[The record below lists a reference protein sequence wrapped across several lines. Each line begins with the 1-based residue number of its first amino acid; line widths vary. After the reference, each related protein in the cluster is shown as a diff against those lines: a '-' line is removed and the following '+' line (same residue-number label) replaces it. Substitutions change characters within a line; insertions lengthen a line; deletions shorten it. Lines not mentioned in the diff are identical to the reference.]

1 MSRTVDERVVSM
13 QFDNKHFE
21 SNVRTSMSTLEKLKQ
36 SLNLSGA
43 AKGLESVN
51 SAAKGINMSGV
62 ANAVDT
68 VKLKFSA
75 LEVMAVTALA
85 NITNSA
91 VNAGKRLVSAFTI
104 DPILSGFSEYE
115 TQINAVQTILANTQS
130 KGTTLDQVNNA
141 LDELNHYADMT
152 IYNFTEMTRNIGTFT
167 AAGVDLDTSV
177 QAIKGIAN
185 LAAVSGSN
193 SQQASTAMYQ
203 LSQALAAGTV
213 KLMDWNSV
221 VNAGMGGQVFQDA
234 LKETARVHGIAID
247 EMIEEEGSFRETLSQ
262 GWLSSEILTETL
274 AKFTGDLTEEQLKSM
289 GYTKDQITEIQK
301 LGKTANDAATK
312 VKTFTQ
318 LMDTLKEAA
327 QSGWTQTW
335 EILVGDFEEA
345 KELWTSVSDT
355 FSGIINSSAEA
366 RNNMLEGWAKGGGR
380 TMAIDALKNS
390 FKALVS
396 VIKPIREAFREI
408 FPRTTSEQLLKI
420 TENIRDFTAK
430 LILSEKA
437 QARLK
442 STFKGLFVVIRAVVT
457 ILKTIIGVV
466 FKLLGGLK
474 PLGTALLKITGAIG
488 NCISGIQN
496 WVKESNVFKGAVE
509 LIGNVLQKVTTKVK
523 EFFGALKEKI
533 SLPGLEKISDVFKK
547 IWSVIKKVASK
558 IGEVISTIAS
568 GIADAFRNGG
578 IKSALDIL
586 NSGLI
591 TTILLKFK
599 KGLGG
604 FDGSVKGVLKA
615 AKDVTSISGSITGIL
630 NSVKDCFTAWQ
641 KEISAKTLLT
651 IAKAIAI
658 LAVSILVIASINPER
673 LSGSL
678 TAITVLFADLAASM
692 AIFNKIGE
700 GPKGAIKAS
709 TSMIAFSTAILI
721 LSSALKNISSL
732 NLDEIGRG
740 LVGVAGLM
748 AIAIGAMAALSKFA
762 SNSNKIFEISKKG
775 LFSSKT
781 KTNFISMGVALI
793 AIAASMKIF
802 ASAARDLADLEWVE
816 LGKAVAG
823 MAGILGIVVAFEA
836 LTEVIKPTKLI
847 SGGLALVV
855 IATSMKI
862 FASAAKNFGTMEWE
876 VLGKAGA
883 AMAGILVLA
892 SGFMLL
898 AGLSKKLIR
907 SSTALLIIGAAL
919 KILAG
924 VCKQFGSMEWESLGK
939 AGAAIAGLLVLAAG
953 FMLLAGLSKKL
964 TRSVVGLTIMA
975 VALNILA
982 GVCKKFGSME
992 WESLGK
998 AGVAV
1003 AGLLALAAG
1012 FALLGNFAPKI
1023 LAASAA
1029 LMIMSVAIGL
1039 FTPSLIILGK
1049 LSMRTIAQGL
1059 LTVAAAFVVLGIAG
1073 YALGPIVPSIIG
1085 VAGALALMGLAM
1097 AALGVGA
1104 LAVSIA
1110 LTAFAG
1116 TLAANGAVIV
1126 AAIGVIVH
1134 ALIELI
1140 PAIAELVEKA
1150 IVSLCKAITNSVVA
1164 IGEALNAVI
1173 LTVLDVLIKCI
1184 PKLTEVLLKIVVG
1197 ALNEFRKYVP
1207 DIVESMLQLLVAVI
1221 NGIAKSIPT
1230 IIKSIVN
1237 LIGAIFEGV
1246 INALEGLD
1254 FKVVAKTAIGV
1265 GLLAAMVAA
1274 LGAIVPL
1281 IPGAMV
1287 GVVGVGAVVAEL
1299 SAVLAAIGVMRQLP
1313 GLEWLISEGG
1323 NFLQTLGTAI
1333 GQFVGG
1339 IAGGIALGATSTL
1352 PELGANL
1359 AGFMTNAAPFFEA
1372 VKMVDAS
1379 TLTGV
1384 RSLVDMILALTGANI
1399 LEGMTAWITGGSSLT
1414 KFGKEIAE
1422 FAPNL
1427 KIYADTVK
1435 DIDPSVVEAS
1445 VNAAKCLSELA
1456 NNLPNSGGVAG
1467 FFAGNNDIGTFGE
1480 QLVAFGNGM
1489 KAYSE
1494 AIVGI
1499 DITAITASADA
1510 AKALAEMSNIIPNQG
1525 GLIAWFAGD
1534 NSVAKFAW
1542 DLGKLGKGLKEYS
1555 GYIAGVDVAAIEAS
1569 AYAAKALAEMTQC
1582 IPNQGGLVA
1591 WFTGENSVANFAFDL
1606 GKLGKGLKEYSLA
1619 TTGIDAAS
1627 ITASASAARALAEM
1641 TQYIPN
1647 EGGIVAWFTG
1657 ENSVANFAYQLPAL
1671 GQGLLGF
1678 SNSVAGINI
1687 ENILAA
1693 TSAARA
1699 LAEMASIIPNEGG
1712 MVAWFTGENSVASF
1726 GYQLPVLGQGLLGFS
1741 NAVSGINT
1749 ENVIAASNAAKSLA
1763 EMTQYIPNEG
1773 GVQAWFVGESGLAR
1787 FSNEMTLLGQGLL
1800 GFSNSVSGINP
1811 ENVVAAG
1818 NAAKSLAEMTQH
1830 IPNEGGI
1837 KSWFSGESG
1846 LVKFSS
1852 NLPLLGDGLLGFSN
1866 SIAGINAENITA
1878 AANAAKA
1885 LAEMTQY
1892 IPNEGGIKA
1901 WFSGKSGVATFAEN
1915 LPTLGDAMKGFSE
1928 SLEGIN
1934 PGNVAAAATAAKDLA
1949 QMTTIVP
1956 EDSSRLVSFGNNLDK
1971 FAKRLGIY
1979 FSEVSKINAE
1989 TMSTSTKAAQAV
2001 ATFASTIKPDSVKS
2015 ASDALVD
2022 MIKAIKQC
2030 ASVKSA
2036 TTSGFVSAV
2045 KNLGKVQVNNLLQTF
2060 KDGNSKMA
2068 QAGKELMTKFI
2079 EGLKAKSGAIK
2090 DAGKKLTSDC
2100 ADAIG
2105 DNSSAFKDAG
2115 KNVVEGFAD
2124 GISENAFKAEAKA
2137 KAMAEAAL
2145 EAAKEALDE
2154 NSPSKEFYR
2163 IGDYAG
2169 IGFVNAFA
2177 DNMSVSYKAGSGI
2190 ANTAIDGL
2198 RSAISQVGD
2207 AVNGDIDTQPTI
2219 RPVLDLSDVKAGAGS
2234 ISSLF
2239 GMRPS
2244 VGVMSNLGRIS
2255 SMMNDNQNGTNDDII
2270 SAIRELGNKIDDVS
2284 GDTYTINGITY
2295 DDGSNI
2301 SEAVKSIVRAA
2312 RVERRM

>member
-203 LSQALAAGTV
+203 LSQALASGTV

-234 LKETARVHGIAID
+234 LKETARVHGISID
-247 EMIEEEGSFRETLSQ
+247 EMIEKEGSFRETLSQ

-289 GYTKDQITEIQK
+289 GYTKEQIVEIQK

-355 FSGIINSSAEA
+355 FSEIINSSAEA

-396 VIKPIREAFREI
+396 VVKPIREAFREI

-442 STFKGLFVVIRAVVT
+442 STFKGLFAVIDIGVTIIKAVVSGIARLIGSIAGLGGGVLKVTGSIGDWISGIRDSIKESDIFGRAVGKLVD
-457 ILKTIIGVV
+457 ILQNVINKIKEFGSALKDKFAAPGFEKFVEILSKLWDIIKMIGSKIIGVV
-466 FKLLGGLK
+466 GSIARG
-474 PLGTALLKITGAIG
+474 
-488 NCISGIQN
+488 
-496 WVKESNVFKGAVE
+496 
-509 LIGNVLQKVTTKVK
+509 
-523 EFFGALKEKI
+523 
-533 SLPGLEKISDVFKK
+533 
-547 IWSVIKKVASK
+547 
-558 IGEVISTIAS
+558 IGE
-568 GIADAFRNGG
+568 AFRNG
-578 IKSALDIL
+578 DIGGVMDII
-586 NSGLI
+586 NGGLI
-591 TTILLKFK
+591 AGILLKIK
-599 KGLGG
+599 QLLGG
-604 FDGSVKGVLKA
+604 FGSPLKELA
-615 AKDVTSISGSITGIL
+615 NVADSIKGIL
-630 NSVKDCFTAWQ
+630 SSVKDCFKAWQ
-641 KEISAKTLLT
+641 DELQSKKLIN

-658 LAVSILVIASINPER
+658 LAVSILIIASIDPSK
-673 LSGSL
+673 LSSSL
-678 TAITVLFADLAASM
+678 GAITVLFADLMASM
-692 AIFNKIGE
+692 AVFDKLG
-700 GPKGAIKAS
+700 GQYKGALKAAPL
-709 TSMIAFSTAILI
+709 MIGMAAAILI
-721 LSSALKNISSL
+721 LAGALKKIA
-732 NLDEIGRG
+732 EIDGDDM
-740 LVGVAGLM
+740 VKGVAG
-748 AIAIGAMAALSKFA
+748 IAALSAVVVAMAKVMSKNSTHIAKGAVQIVIFA
-762 SNSNKIFEISKKG
+762 AAVKILASACKDLSSLSWEELGKG
-775 LFSSKT
+775 LAGVVGLMT
-781 KTNFISMGVALI
+781 MVALFLNTAKFSAKAMLTATGI
-793 AIAASMKIF
+793 VILAAAIKILASACQDFANMEWGGIGKGLASIGAILAGLVVFTKLMGNAKRIVSIGITLVLISASMKIF
-802 ASAARDLADLEWVE
+802 ASAVKDFASMSWSEIGRGLTAFAGALV
-816 LGKAVAG
+816 AVAIALRMMPKNVFG
-823 MAGILGIVVAFEA
+823 IGAGLVVVSAA
-836 LTEVIKPTKLI
+836 LTIIGAVIRKLG
-847 SGGLALVV
+847 SMSWEQVAKGLVSLGGSLLILAVGLHAMKGTLAGSAALVV
-855 IATSMKI
+855 
-862 FASAAKNFGTMEWE
+862 AAAALAVLTPALL
-876 VLGKAGA
+876 VLGHMSWGSIAKGLLTIAGVFMVLGVAGA
-883 AMAGILVLA
+883 A
-892 SGFMLL
+892 
-898 AGLSKKLIR
+898 
-907 SSTALLIIGAAL
+907 
-919 KILAG
+919 
-924 VCKQFGSMEWESLGK
+924 LGPM
-939 AGAAIAGLLVLAAG
+939 VP
-953 FMLLAGLSKKL
+953 
-964 TRSVVGLTIMA
+964 V
-975 VALNILA
+975 
-982 GVCKKFGSME
+982 
-992 WESLGK
+992 
-998 AGVAV
+998 
-1003 AGLLALAAG
+1003 
-1012 FALLGNFAPKI
+1012 
-1023 LAASAA
+1023 
-1029 LMIMSVAIGL
+1029 
-1039 FTPSLIILGK
+1039 ILG
-1049 LSMRTIAQGL
+1049 L
-1059 LTVAAAFVVLGIAG
+1059 
-1073 YALGPIVPSIIG
+1073 
-1085 VAGALALMGLAM
+1085 AGALALLGIGAVAIGAGLM
-1097 AALGVGA
+1097 LIAAGITALSLALSVGA
-1104 LAVSIA
+1104 TAIA
-1110 LTAFAG
+1110 AG
-1116 TLAANGAVIV
+1116 IAVI
-1126 AAIGVIVH
+1126 INGI
-1134 ALIELI
+1134 LSLI
-1140 PAIAELVEKA
+1140 PAIVK
-1150 IVSLCKAITNSVVA
+1150 A
-1164 IGEALNAVI
+1164 IGEAIIAFCTVI
-1173 LTVLDVLIKCI
+1173 AESASAIGKAIIALVDMLIDVIMSCTPRI
-1184 PKLTEVLLKIVVG
+1184 ADG
-1197 ALNEFRKYVP
+1197 ALKL
-1207 DIVESMLQLLVAVI
+1207 IVAVLAALVKYTPQI
-1221 NGIAKSIPT
+1221 IDLLTQFLVGIIDGLARNIPT
-1230 IIKSIVN
+1230 LITAVVN
-1237 LIGAIFEGV
+1237 LIGALFKGV
-1246 INALEGLD
+1246 IDALKGLD
-1254 FKVVAKTAIGV
+1254 FKTILKTTTAV
-1265 GLLAAMVAA
+1265 GLLTAMMAA
-1274 LGAIVPL
+1274 LGAITPL
-1281 IPGAMV
+1281 IPGAMA
-1287 GVVGVGAVVAEL
+1287 GVLGMGVVVAEL
-1299 SAVLAAIGVMRQLP
+1299 AAVLAVIGGLAQIP
-1313 GLEWLISEGG
+1313 GLQWLVSEGG
-1323 NFLQTLGTAI
+1323 NFLQKIGTAI
-1333 GQFVGG
+1333 GQFLGG
-1339 IAGGIALGATSTL
+1339 IAGGFAQGMSAALPQIGAD
-1352 PELGANL
+1352 L
-1359 AGFMTNAAPFFEA
+1359 AAFMTNAMPFIQG
-1372 VKMVDAS
+1372 VKMVDAAA
-1379 TLTGV
+1379 LEGAHA
-1384 RSLVDMILALTGANI
+1384 LVDVILALTGTSI
-1399 LEGMTAWITGGSSLT
+1399 LERLTSWITGGSSLT
-1414 KFGKEIAE
+1414 SFGEEISE
-1422 FAPNL
+1422 FAPHI
-1427 KIYADTVK
+1427 KSYADTVK
-1435 DIDPSVVEAS
+1435 GIDTAAVEAS

-1456 NNLPNSGGVAG
+1456 NNLPNSGGLAG
-1467 FFAGNNDIGTFGE
+1467 WFAGENDIGTFGE
-1480 QLVAFGNGM
+1480 QLIPFGKGM
-1489 KAYSE
+1489 KTYSE
-1494 AIVGI
+1494 TIAGFNAEAVV
-1499 DITAITASADA
+1499 ASANA
-1510 AKALAEMSNIIPNQG
+1510 AKAIAEMTQCIPNQG
-1525 GLIAWFAGD
+1525 GIVAWFTGD
-1534 NSVAKFAW
+1534 NSVANFAS
-1542 DLGKLGKGLKEYS
+1542 DLVKLGNGLSAYS
-1555 GYIAGVDVAAIEAS
+1555 QAILGFNAEAVVAS
-1569 AYAAKALAEMTQC
+1569 ANAAKALAEMTQC
-1582 IPNQGGLVA
+1582 IPNEGGMVA
-1591 WFTGENSVANFAFDL
+1591 WFTGENSIANFSFDL
-1606 GKLGKGLKEYSLA
+1606 VKLGNGLSAYSLA
-1619 TTGIDAAS
+1619 ISGFNADAVM
-1627 ITASASAARALAEM
+1627 ASASAARALAEM

-1647 EGGIVAWFTG
+1647 EGGIIAWFTG

-1671 GQGLLGF
+1671 GYGLLGF
-1678 SNSVAGINI
+1678 SNSVTGINI
-1687 ENILAA
+1687 ENVLAA
-1693 TSAARA
+1693 TSAAKA

-1726 GYQLPVLGQGLLGFS
+1726 GYQLPILGQGLLGFS
-1741 NAVSGINT
+1741 NSVSGINT

-1763 EMTQYIPNEG
+1763 EMTQYVPNEG
-1773 GVQAWFVGESGLAR
+1773 GVKAWFVGESGLSR
-1787 FSNEMTLLGQGLL
+1787 FSNEMVLLGQGLL
-1800 GFSNSVSGINP
+1800 GFSNAVSGINP

-1818 NAAKSLAEMTQH
+1818 NAAKSLAEMTQY

-1846 LVKFSS
+1846 LVKFSG
-1852 NLPLLGDGLLGFSN
+1852 NLPLLGGGLLGFSN

-1915 LPTLGDAMKGFSE
+1915 LPTLGAAMKGFSD
-1928 SLEGIN
+1928 SLAGIS
-1934 PGNVAAAATAAKDLA
+1934 PENVAAAASAARDLA

-1971 FAKRLGIY
+1971 FAKRLGVY

-2001 ATFASTIKPDSVKS
+2001 ATFASTIKADSVKS
-2015 ASDALVD
+2015 ASDALAD

-2060 KDGNSKMA
+2060 KDGNSKME
-2068 QAGKELMTKFI
+2068 QAGKELIAKFI
-2079 EGLKAKSGAIK
+2079 DGLKAKSGAIK
-2090 DAGKKLTSDC
+2090 DTGKKLTSDC
-2100 ADAIG
+2100 ADAIS
-2105 DNSSAFKDAG
+2105 DNSSAFKTAG
-2115 KNVVEGFAD
+2115 ENVVDGFAD
-2124 GISENAFKAEAKA
+2124 GISDNTFKAEAKA

-2145 EAAKEALDE
+2145 KAAKEALDE

-2190 ANTAIDGL
+2190 ASTAIDGL

-2207 AVNGDIDTQPTI
+2207 AVNSDIDTQPTI

-2295 DDGSNI
+2295 DDGSGI

>member
-1 MSRTVDERVVSM
+1 MSRTIDERVVSM
-13 QFDNKHFE
+13 EFDNKNFE
-21 SNVRTSMSTLEKLKQ
+21 SNVRTSLNTLEKLKQ

-43 AKGLESVN
+43 AKGLENVN
-51 SAAKGINMSGV
+51 SAAKSIDMSGM
-62 ANAVDT
+62 ATAVDT

-75 LEVMAVTALA
+75 LEVMAVTALS

-91 VNAGKRLVSAFTI
+91 VNAGKRLVAAFTI
-104 DPILSGFSEYE
+104 DPIAAGFSEYE

-177 QAIKGIAN
+177 SAIKGIAN
-185 LAAVSGSN
+185 LAAVSGST

-289 GYTKDQITEIQK
+289 GYTKEQIVEIQK
-301 LGKTANDAATK
+301 LGQTANDAATK

-345 KELWTSVSDT
+345 KELWTSVSDV
-355 FSGIINSSAEA
+355 FSEIINSSAEA

-380 TMAIDALKNS
+380 KMAIDSLKNA

-396 VIKPIREAFREI
+396 VIKPIKEAFREI

-442 STFKGLFVVIRAVVT
+442 STFKGLFAVIDIVA
-457 ILKTIIGVV
+457 TII
-466 FKLLGGLK
+466 K
-474 PLGTALLKITGAIG
+474 ALA
-488 NCISGIQN
+488 SGII
-496 WVKESNVFKGAVE
+496 K
-509 LIGNVLQKVTTKVK
+509 LIGNFTSLAKGLLNITGTFGDWLSSLRDSIKESDVFGRAIDKIVSFLQKGIDKVK
-523 EFFGALKEKI
+523 EFTAVLKEKFVM
-533 SLPGLEKISDVFKK
+533 PGLEGFLVVMGK
-547 IWSVIKKVASK
+547 IWDVVTIVAGKIVDVIGS
-558 IGEVISTIAS
+558 IGEGLARAFRTGDIAGAIDILNGGIITVILMNVKKFLSEIDTSLVEVGTVVKNISTIMGTLQETLISYQKNIKA
-568 GIADAFRNGG
+568 GTLIKIA
-578 IKSALDIL
+578 
-586 NSGLI
+586 
-591 TTILLKFK
+591 T
-599 KGLGG
+599 
-604 FDGSVKGVLKA
+604 
-615 AKDVTSISGSITGIL
+615 
-630 NSVKDCFTAWQ
+630 
-641 KEISAKTLLT
+641 
-651 IAKAIAI
+651 AIAI
-658 LAVSILVIASINPER
+658 LTASIVVLASVNPARLTDALAAISVLMADMIGAMALFGKISLSSLTGTFKASTLMITMSIAILVLASALKK
-673 LSGSL
+673 LSSIDTDGMTRGIVGVAAL
-678 TAITVLFADLAASM
+678 TAIVVAMAKVMSTNSKRVVKGAVQIVILAA
-692 AIFNKIGE
+692 AVKIL
-700 GPKGAIKAS
+700 AS
-709 TSMIAFSTAILI
+709 ACND
-721 LSSALKNISSL
+721 LSSLSWEELGK
-732 NLDEIGRG
+732 G
-740 LVGVAGLM
+740 LAGVAGLM
-748 AIAIGAMAALSKFA
+748 TAVVLFLNTAKMSTKAIVTATGIVILASAIKILASACQDFASMEWGEIGKGLGSIGAILA
-762 SNSNKIFEISKKG
+762 G
-775 LFSSKT
+775 LVVFT
-781 KTNFISMGVALI
+781 KLMGKAKHVVTIGVALVLI
-793 AIAASMKIF
+793 SASMKIF
-802 ASAARDLADLEWVE
+802 ASAVTDFSKMSWSEIAR
-816 LGKAVAG
+816 G
-823 MAGILGIVVAFEA
+823 
-836 LTEVIKPTKLI
+836 
-847 SGGLALVV
+847 
-855 IATSMKI
+855 
-862 FASAAKNFGTMEWE
+862 
-876 VLGKAGA
+876 
-883 AMAGILVLA
+883 
-892 SGFMLL
+892 
-898 AGLSKKLIR
+898 
-907 SSTALLIIGAAL
+907 
-919 KILAG
+919 
-924 VCKQFGSMEWESLGK
+924 
-939 AGAAIAGLLVLAAG
+939 
-953 FMLLAGLSKKL
+953 
-964 TRSVVGLTIMA
+964 
-975 VALNILA
+975 
-982 GVCKKFGSME
+982 
-992 WESLGK
+992 
-998 AGVAV
+998 
-1003 AGLLALAAG
+1003 
-1012 FALLGNFAPKI
+1012 
-1023 LAASAA
+1023 
-1029 LMIMSVAIGL
+1029 
-1039 FTPSLIILGK
+1039 
-1049 LSMRTIAQGL
+1049 
-1059 LTVAAAFVVLGIAG
+1059 
-1073 YALGPIVPSIIG
+1073 
-1085 VAGALALMGLAM
+1085 
-1097 AALGVGA
+1097 
-1104 LAVSIA
+1104 

-1116 TLAANGAVIV
+1116 ALVAVAIALKLMPKHLIGIGAGLVIV
-1126 AAIGVIVH
+1126 AAALSIIGAVVRKMGGMSWEQVAKGLVSLGGSLLILAVGLHAMKGTLSGSAALVVASVAIAALVPSLLLLGKMSWSSIVKGLISLAGALTFLIGAAAIVTYTGITPALLAIGGAVALLGVGCLAAGVGVTVFAAGITALALALSAGATAIVAGIAVIVNGV
-1134 ALIELI
+1134 LSLI
-1140 PAIAELVEKA
+1140 PAIIKA
-1150 IVSLCKAITNSVVA
+1150 IADSIRIFLEAIANSISS
-1164 IGEALNAVI
+1164 IGRALIEIVDALV
-1173 LTVLDVLIKCI
+1173 DVLIACA
-1184 PKLTEVLLKIVVG
+1184 PKIADG
-1197 ALNEFRKYVP
+1197 AL
-1207 DIVESMLQLLVAVI
+1207 QLIVAVLAALVKYTPKI
-1221 NGIAKSIPT
+1221 IDLILNFLVEILNGLARNIPT
-1230 IIKSIVN
+1230 LVKAVVN
-1237 LIGAIFEGV
+1237 LIGALFKGV
-1246 INALEGLD
+1246 IDALKGLD
-1254 FKVVAKTAIGV
+1254 FKTILKATTAV
-1265 GLLAAMVAA
+1265 GLLAAMMAA
-1274 LGAIVPL
+1274 LSAIAPL
-1281 IPGAMV
+1281 VPGAMA
-1287 GVVGVGAVVAEL
+1287 GVLGMGVVVAEL
-1299 SAVLAAIGVMRQLP
+1299 ATVLSVIGGLAQIP
-1313 GLEWLISEGG
+1313 GLKWLISEGG

-1333 GQFVGG
+1333 GQFFGG
-1339 IAGGIALGATSTL
+1339 IAGGVAKGMTSALPQIGSD
-1352 PELGANL
+1352 L
-1359 AGFMTNAAPFFEA
+1359 AAFMTNAMPFIEG
-1372 VKMVDAS
+1372 VKMVDAA
-1379 TLTGV
+1379 TLDGAHA
-1384 RSLVDMILALTGANI
+1384 LVNLVLALTGTSI
-1399 LEGMTAWITGGSSLT
+1399 LERLTSWITGGSSLV
-1414 KFGKEIAE
+1414 KFGEEIAA
-1422 FAPNL
+1422 FAPHI
-1427 KIYADTVK
+1427 KTYADTVK
-1435 DIDPSVVEAS
+1435 GLDVSAVEAS
-1445 VNAAKCLSELA
+1445 VNAGRCLSELA
-1456 NNLPNSGGVAG
+1456 NNLPNSGGLVSL
-1467 FFAGNNDIGTFGE
+1467 FAGDNSIAEFGE
-1480 QLVAFGNGM
+1480 QLITFGEGM
-1489 KAYSE
+1489 KGYSD
-1494 AIVGI
+1494 AIVGFNAEAVI
-1499 DITAITASADA
+1499 ASANA
-1510 AKALAEMSNIIPNQG
+1510 AKTIAEMAQCIPNQG
-1525 GLIAWFAGD
+1525 GLLAWFAGD
-1534 NSVAKFAW
+1534 NSVAKFAF
-1542 DLGKLGKGLKEYS
+1542 DLVKLGKGLRDYS
-1555 GYIAGVDVAAIEAS
+1555 EVTAGVDAQSVAAS
-1569 AYAAKALAEMTQC
+1569 ANAAKALAEMTQC
-1582 IPNQGGLVA
+1582 IPNEGGLVA
-1591 WFTGENSVANFAFDL
+1591 WITGDNSIANFAWDL
-1606 GKLGKGLKEYSLA
+1606 GKLGKGLRDYALA
-1619 TTGIDAAS
+1619 TTGIDATAVA
-1627 ITASASAARALAEM
+1627 ASAGAARALAEM

-1687 ENILAA
+1687 ENVLAA

-1763 EMTQYIPNEG
+1763 EMTQYVPNEG
-1773 GVQAWFVGESGLAR
+1773 GVQAWFVGESGLSR
-1787 FSNEMTLLGQGLL
+1787 FSNEMLLLGQGLL
-1800 GFSNSVSGINP
+1800 GFSNAVSGINP

-1852 NLPLLGDGLLGFSN
+1852 NLPLLGGGLLGFSN

-1915 LPTLGDAMKGFSE
+1915 LPTLGAAMKGFSD
-1928 SLEGIN
+1928 SLAGIS
-1934 PGNVAAAATAAKDLA
+1934 PENVAAAASAARDLA

-1989 TMSTSTKAAQAV
+1989 TISTSTKAAQAV

-2015 ASDALVD
+2015 ASDALID
-2022 MIKAIKQC
+2022 MVKAIKQC

-2045 KNLGKVQVNNLLQTF
+2045 KNLGKVQVSTLLQTF
-2060 KDGNSKMA
+2060 KDGNSKME
-2068 QAGKELMTKFI
+2068 QAGKELMAKFI

-2090 DAGKKLTSDC
+2090 DTGKKLTSDC
-2100 ADAIG
+2100 ADAIS
-2105 DNSSAFKDAG
+2105 DNSSAFKTAG
-2115 KNVVEGFAD
+2115 ENVVDGFAD
-2124 GISENAFKAEAKA
+2124 GISENTFKAEAKA

-2190 ANTAIDGL
+2190 ASTAIDGL

-2255 SMMNDNQNGTNDDII
+2255 SMMNDNQNGTNDDVI
-2270 SAIRELGNKIDDVS
+2270 SAIRELGNKIDDIS